1 MFDEEDQCFESG
13 MNSTKKR
20 KFQQAF
26 TDYQTFESEPPKF
39 KYFKTN
45 AGAYVPF
52 NSLKQRQADLELV
65 QERNDQERMEYA

>member
-1 MFDEEDQCFESG
+1 MYSNSLIPKSRQSMFDEEDQCFESG

-26 TDYQTFESEPPKF
+26 TDYQTFESEPPKC

-52 NSLKQRQADLELV
+52 NSLKQR
-65 QERNDQERMEYA
+65 